1 MVQIPSSLVKLD
13 LEISLH
19 LDLAIQIFCLLLLLG
34 QVFSCEF
41 KIYFHPTD
49 KKRVWQDAVWGFR
62 QTTTTVRRSSRCLD
76 KRSLGVNLQPPIS
89 ERNNQTLKPKF
100 CVRMQILNL
109 NGLQMILKWSLKL
122 TLLVVQ
128 VDHNF
133 GTINLI
139 VRAKFY
145 PTYFQNNTL
154 QDLHEYFTFSL
165 RAGPRNVSYQ
175 VIEFP
180 INL

>member
-1 MVQIPSSLVKLD
+1 MSVPIRYSTLPSLVQVNLISRYLWGSNSNIKFGTAGLDLKIPLKFKFQHKVWYKWTWFEDTFEVHILTSSLVQLD

-89 ERNNQTLKPKF
+89 ERNNQTLKPK
-100 CVRMQILNL
+100 
-109 NGLQMILKWSLKL
+109 
-122 TLLVVQ
+122 TL
-128 VDHNF
+128 
-133 GTINLI
+133 
-139 VRAKFY
+139 
-145 PTYFQNNTL
+145 P
-154 QDLHEYFTFSL
+154 
-165 RAGPRNVSYQ
+165 
-175 VIEFP
+175 
-180 INL
+180 